1 MGTGKRLGRFSY
13 TYEPVARGV
22 NRYTISD
29 NRTSFKLLVE
39 EQPTDR
45 QRAKIK
51 EKVELYKYYLNEGNK
66 ISESVM
72 DGYIDYYAK
81 ALKCDKHIFFA
92 RIVDSI
98 RSGETNSDKVINVI
112 KQATSAIPTPNG
124 WDIAGW
130 AVSLA
135 NMHNAEYMF
144 NELKKLA

>member
-1 MGTGKRLGRFSY
+1 MVKNYR
-13 TYEPVARGV
+13 
-22 NRYTISD
+22 
-29 NRTSFKLLVE
+29 
-39 EQPTDR
+39 
-45 QRAKIK
+45 
-51 EKVELYKYYLNEGNK
+51 YYLNEGNA
-66 ISESVM
+66 ISQSVM
-72 DGYIDYYAK
+72 DGYVDYYAK

-98 RSGETNSDKVINVI
+98 RSGETTGEKVINVI

-135 NMHNAEYMF
+135 NIHNAEYMF